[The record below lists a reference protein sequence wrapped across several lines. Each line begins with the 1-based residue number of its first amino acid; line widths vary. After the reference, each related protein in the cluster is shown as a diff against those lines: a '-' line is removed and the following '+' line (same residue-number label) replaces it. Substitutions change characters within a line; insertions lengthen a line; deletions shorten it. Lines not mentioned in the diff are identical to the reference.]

1 MRMEEK
7 KKDTWEASEDMVVQY
22 LKQNPRWYH
31 EYCRLEGEWKER
43 FLDVCT
49 GKRTMPLLYDPFFKR
64 LFHPDL
70 HDGRL
75 SGFLSSL
82 LGRKVKVLRILPTE
96 ETLLDGGA
104 LLIMDLLVEL
114 SDGILANVEVQK
126 IPYLF
131 PAERMSC
138 YSADLLLRQYSR
150 VKGEKG
156 KKFKYEDVKKVYTIV
171 LFEKSIRPFHET
183 GNSCVHYGKTRFE
196 TGLKLELLQEY
207 YLIALDV
214 FREIPYPKDRTNQGI
229 WLSVLSAETMEELE
243 GLAEEFPWVKEIYEE
258 MAGYM
263 HRPEEVLNMFSEAL
277 RILDRN
283 TVQYMIEQQQEQ
295 IKEQAALI
303 EEQKRRLEEQ
313 EAELKRLRELT
324 EGGTKS

>member
-1 MRMEEK
+1 M
-7 KKDTWEASEDMVVQY
+7 
-22 LKQNPRWYH
+22 
-31 EYCRLEGEWKER
+31 
-43 FLDVCT
+43 
-49 GKRTMPLLYDPFFKR
+49 
-64 LFHPDL
+64 
-70 HDGRL
+70 
-75 SGFLSSL
+75 SSL